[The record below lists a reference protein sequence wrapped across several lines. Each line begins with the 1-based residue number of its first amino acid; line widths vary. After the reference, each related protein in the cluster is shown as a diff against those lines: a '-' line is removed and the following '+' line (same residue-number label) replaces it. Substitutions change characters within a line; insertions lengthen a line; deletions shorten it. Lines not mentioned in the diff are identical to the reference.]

1 MFIKFGDKTKKIVVK
16 KSRDCNPD
24 ATDDDLDSAMYM
36 DDESED
42 RRLKALK
49 KYDLSKKLHKTSK

>member
-16 KSRDCNPD
+16 KSRDD
-24 ATDDDLDSAMYM
+24 DSDTTDDDFEDAMYM

>member
-16 KSRDCNPD
+16 NSRDD
-24 ATDDDLDSAMYM
+24 DSDITDDDLDDAMYM

-42 RRLKALK
+42 RRLRALK